1 MIGWRL
7 TMRTAPAL
15 ALLAGLLLAG
25 PAQAQGGPGGPGGG
39 SDGGFKPNLMGAI
52 GDKSV
57 DPETEEKRKEIDR
70 AYQATTRKI
79 PEQKQPV
86 DPWGSIRGPE
96 PVPAAK
102 SKAKQQSGAK

>member
-1 MIGWRL
+1 
-7 TMRTAPAL
+7 MRTAPAL

-25 PAQAQGGPGGPGGG
+25 PAQAQGG
-39 SDGGFKPNLMGAI
+39 SDGGFKPDIMGAI
-52 GDKSV
+52 GEKPV